1 MQISLPSYHVLQY
14 QFIVIGGG
22 CTMEHLILM
31 ASLQIIFIKQSRLG
45 GGFTLFCDITFSLSL
60 FHFI

>member
-45 GGFTLFCDITFSLSL
+45 GGFTLFATLLSP
-60 FHFI
+60 